1 MVIAGPI
8 SGRLSDR
15 YGWRIFNV
23 GGMVVAAIGLLIL
36 VNLDVEKS
44 LVIVLVGMVVQTL
57 GSGTF
62 WPSNNSSI
70 LSVVS
75 PSSYGVIA
83 SFTNLVRNSGNVVG
97 IAVSTAIVT
106 GTMGS
111 LGHPPTLS
119 AINEASDLSILS
131 AFTMGLRNTFWVCI
145 GLTLMAA
152 VASLVGTAK
161 KN

>member
-1 MVIAGPI
+1 M
-8 SGRLSDR
+8 
-15 YGWRIFNV
+15 
-23 GGMVVAAIGLLIL
+23 GLLIL
-36 VNLDVEKS
+36 VNLDIEES
-44 LVIVLVGMVVQTL
+44 LVVVLVGMVVQTL

-75 PSSYGVIA
+75 PASYGVIS

-106 GTMGS
+106 ETMGS

-119 AINEASDLSILS
+119 VLTEATDLSVLR
-131 AFTMGLRNTFWVCI
+131 AFTVGLRNTFWVCI

-152 VASLVGTAK
+152 AASFLGTAK